1 MEDNGKCI
9 LVKRKELQEL
19 RAKANDNKPDHIDI
33 VLYASRYVE
42 QIRTN
47 LEFSE
52 RLDRQLRRLIKLALN
67 KIALAEGEIIKDT
80 REDCYRTLAQ
90 MPWYKRRKFLKQYE

>member
-19 RAKANDNKPDHIDI
+19 IAKANDNKPDHIDT
-33 VLYASRYVE
+33 VLYASRYVD

-52 RLDRQLRRLIKLALN
+52 RLDRQLRRLIELASSR
-67 KIALAEGEIIKDT
+67 IALAEGEIIKDT

-90 MPWYKRRKFLKQYE
+90 IPWYKRRKFLKQYE

>member
-9 LVKRKELQEL
+9 ILKRKEYEEL
-19 RAKANDNKPDHIDI
+19 LEKANGNKPDYINI
-33 VLYASRYVE
+33 VLYASRYGE

-67 KIALAEGEIIKDT
+67 QVALAEGEIIKDA
-80 REDCYRTLAQ
+80 RKDCYKTLAQ
-90 MPWYKRRKFLKQYE
+90 IPWYKRRKFLKQYE

>member
-1 MEDNGKCI
+1 MEDNGKCV

-19 RAKANDNKPDHIDI
+19 IAKANDNKPDYIQI
-33 VLYASRYVE
+33 VLYASYYGD

-52 RLDRQLRRLIKLALN
+52 RLDRQLRRLIELALN
-67 KIALAEGEIIKDT
+67 QVESAKGEIMKDT
-80 REDCYRTLAQ
+80 REDCYKTLAQ
-90 MPWYKRRKFLKQYE
+90 IPWYKRRKFLKRYE